1 MMSISTRR
9 VSRQRQIQTT
19 SQCCDGLDPDTPT
32 PEKSSGFNCDI
43 EFDENN
49 AGARITKQEVGM
61 NQTAAPNILFEEK
74 HPVSPIQLNLT
85 SFGILLICH
94 RAPVKKFFF
103 SL

>member
-1 MMSISTRR
+1 
-9 VSRQRQIQTT
+9 
-19 SQCCDGLDPDTPT
+19 LDPDTPT

-61 NQTAAPNILFEEK
+61 NQTAAPNIIFEEK